1 MDSYW
6 SLKIFA
12 LFILIIFS
20 GFFSG
25 SEVALFSLDRKKIKN
40 YFGESNLI
48 SRYISELLERPRRL
62 LVVILLGNTT
72 VNVSASIVG
81 VSLALDFSAQHGI
94 SADVI
99 LTIQILVLTISII
112 LFGELLPKVWASK
125 NVIAAAKISAIPMFW
140 IAVLLFPIAETIT
153 EFIKSLSSRLN
164 FDKSKTAIL
173 PEDISELTDIV
184 IEHGKIEDEEHG
196 LINSLVSFRSVTVG
210 EIMTPRVDMIS
221 IEEKNDFRELL
232 KLITETAHSRIPL
245 FKNDLDEI
253 IGIIYAKD
261 ILKFLKEADS
271 TNNLKLNTFAR
282 KAYFVPKSKLIDEL
296 LQEFQTKRMHI
307 AIVVDEYGGTAGMI
321 TMEDIIEEVVGEI
334 RDEFDKEENSFTK
347 LSDGQYLALGK
358 LSIEEL
364 NEYLDGFIEIENKD
378 FETLAGY
385 LINEAGTIPRE
396 GFSIKRGRYKFVVKE
411 VFKKRITKVL
421 IEEIQK

>member
-1 MDSYW
+1 
-6 SLKIFA
+6 LKIFA

-140 IAVLLFPIAETIT
+140 IAVILFPIAETIT

-261 ILKFLKEADS
+261 ILKFLKETDS
-271 TNNLKLNTFAR
+271 AKDLQLNTFAR

-364 NEYLDGFIEIENKD
+364 NEYLDESIEIENKD

-396 GFSIKRGRYKFVVKE
+396 GFSIKRGKYKFVVKE

-421 IEEIQK
+421 IEEIQA